1 MSPVSVV
8 LGFSFSGGP
17 LFVCDSLR
25 VHFEAPRCLS
35 SKESPASAG
44 DASSVPESGRSPG
57 EGNGNPLQCSCQD
70 NPMDREDAGG
80 L

>member
-8 LGFSFSGGP
+8 LGFSFSRGC
-17 LFVCDSLR
+17 LFVYDSLR
-25 VHFEAPRCLS
+25 VHFEAPRWLT
-35 SKESPASAG
+35 SKESPTSAG
-44 DASSVPESGRSPG
+44 AAGSVPGSGRSPG